1 MRTRM
6 RVLEVRRTVA
16 LETEHLAPVKHHIHL
31 AILAQHSIDHRADT
45 HHFCKRVCIVSLYMP
60 LVLSNH
66 LFSPNHRLIQHML
79 ESENIPFAGAH
90 LFVFKAHSPKNNV
103 LQLRKIPTQLSER
116 GKELLKVVLLCDIN
130 DVEYF
135 LGVERIDAI
144 ARRSQIACE
153 VDRRVISLENN
164 SRREL

>member
-16 LETEHLAPVKHHIHL
+16 LEAEHLAPVKPHVHL

-45 HHFCKRVCIVSLYMP
+45 HHFCKSVCIVSP
-60 LVLSNH
+60 DVPFVLSNH
-66 LFSPNHRLIQHML
+66 FSGPNHRLIQHML
-79 ESENIPFAGAH
+79 EPENIPFAGAH

-103 LQLRKIPTQLSER
+103 LQLRKIPTQLFER

-144 ARRSQIACE
+144 ARRSQIARE
-153 VDRRVISLENN
+153 VDRRIISLKYD